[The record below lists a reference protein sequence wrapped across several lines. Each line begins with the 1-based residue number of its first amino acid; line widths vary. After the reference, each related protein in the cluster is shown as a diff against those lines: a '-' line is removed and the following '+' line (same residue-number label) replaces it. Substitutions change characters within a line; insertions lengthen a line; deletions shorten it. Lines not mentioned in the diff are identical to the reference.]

1 MNLTAIFRIRDQGSS
16 RLRRITQMMDRMN
29 RTTRSA
35 TQSSNLYRDANGR
48 LHDSLGRFVS
58 DTSRAT
64 NATGSLATRVN
75 SLRVGTNGLSASLGG
90 TQTAILGIAS
100 AFLTASGLA
109 SGFSNFTQA
118 ADSYSNINAR
128 LANINDGLQTQS
140 QLQDKIFKA
149 SRRSRSSYDEMASS
163 VAKLNLLAKDAFSS
177 NDEAI
182 RFTELMTKSFS
193 VSGAGQQE
201 MESGMYQLTQA
212 MASGKLQGDEFR
224 SIMENAPLL
233 AQAIS
238 KTAGVSM
245 GALKEMSSEGTI
257 TADLIKRSLF
267 NAADEIEEKF
277 GNMPMTFSQ
286 AVTVFKSSAK
296 RVFEPLFDQFIGFV
310 NSKTFE
316 KLENKAHSFVK
327 IAANGL
333 SKVFSVVKSLYQVW
347 QTIGPSVIKVA
358 KVIGTFALVAGS
370 ILAVVGIVKLV
381 GMALAFVASP
391 IGLIAAGITG
401 LIFSFKALYDNSE
414 IFRGAIDGIVGKV
427 RTLMSAFKT
436 GGTGGLINALFPPD
450 IAAKVNSAVDGIK
463 TKISGLMTA
472 FKTGGFRGVLETL
485 ISPEAIDAIM
495 TRFATVKEQITSVFS
510 SITGYVLTVIQ
521 AFWTAAQPILG
532 ALGDA
537 LKIVAD
543 IAMLAWNNI
552 LAPAITFVM
561 KAFTMLWAVVGPIME
576 LMGSVIGAAFAVLRL
591 AWDTIIGPFVAFLA
605 GAFTQAFGAATEIV
619 KALTPAF
626 KTVGGWISTAA
637 GYLKEFASTLG
648 KIKVPD
654 WIGKIGSGAVSWAK
668 KLIPGG
674 GNSKP
679 DGSHYHGLDNVR
691 YDGYRAVL
699 HKGEAV
705 LNRQDAEAY
714 RNGQAGGGSS
724 MPAINIAKME
734 VRKESDIQD
743 IAYRLAKLIEEHKFQ
758 VGR

>member
-1 MNLTAIFRIRDQGSS
+1 MAVNLTAIFRVRDQGTS

-29 RTTRSA
+29 RT
-35 TQSSNLYRDANGR
+35 
-48 LHDSLGRFVS
+48 
-58 DTSRAT
+58 SRAT
-64 NATGSLATRVN
+64 GESVSRSQTAVNRFGSAVSSTSNRMN
-75 SLRVGTNGLSASLGG
+75 GFSASISRIHVGSNGLSASFGG
-90 TQTAILGIAS
+90 LQSTLI
-100 AFLTASGLA
+100 GLA
-109 SGFSNFTQA
+109 SAYLGAQGA
-118 ADSYSNINAR
+118 AKAFNSTI
-128 LANINDGLQTQS
+128 LAAAN
-140 QLQDKIFKA
+140 
-149 SRRSRSSYDEMASS
+149 Y
-163 VAKLNLLAKDAFSS
+163 
-177 NDEAI
+177 
-182 RFTELMTKSFS
+182 
-193 VSGAGQQE
+193 
-201 MESGMYQLTQA
+201 
-212 MASGKLQGDEFR
+212 
-224 SIMENAPLL
+224 
-233 AQAIS
+233 
-238 KTAGVSM
+238 
-245 GALKEMSSEGTI
+245 EMSSVTIGALFDDAAKTKKYMQSVEKMALDSPILNSTEMYSSSKGLIAMTKDLDTLAKTWSIIERLQLLDPAQGTEGASFAMKEMFGGDAISLSSRFELPKGELNRIKKLDPAGQVVELDKMLVKMGYTQKAVNKMSETTLSQWSQI
-257 TADLIKRSLF
+257 T
-267 NAADEIEEKF
+267 EKAQVF
-277 GNMPMTFSQ
+277 GRKVGEAGNTKLGD
-286 AVTVFKSSAK
+286 ALRNINKYLEKLDVDVIAK
-296 RVFEPLFDQFIGFV
+296 RLGDKLGELTDKAIAFGKFVWKWREPIAYIAGALTVAMGAFAIVGI
-310 NSKTFE
+310 
-316 KLENKAHSFVK
+316 
-327 IAANGL
+327 IAALVN
-333 SKVFSVVKSLYQVW
+333 
-347 QTIGPSVIKVA
+347 PVA
-358 KVIGTFALVAGS
+358 
-370 ILAVVGIVKLV
+370 
-381 GMALAFVASP
+381 
-391 IGLIAAGITG
+391 LIAAGIAAAAVG
-401 LIFSFKALYDNSE
+401 LKALYDNSE

-427 RTLMSAFKT
+427 KTLMSAFKT

-463 TKISGLMTA
+463 TKISGLMSA
-472 FKTGGFRGVLETL
+472 FKEGGFRGVLETL

-510 SITGYVLTVIQ
+510 NIVGYVVPIIQ
-521 AFWTAAQPILG
+521 SVWTAAQPILG
-532 ALGDA
+532 ALGNA

-561 KAFTMLWAVVGPIME
+561 KAFTMLWAVVGPVLE
-576 LMGSVIGAAFAVLRL
+576 LFGAVIGATFAVLRL

-637 GYLKEFASTLG
+637 GYLKTFADLIG

-743 IAYRLAKLIEEHKFQ
+743 IAFRLAKLLEEAKFQ
-758 VGR
+758 RGH